1 MRRRLLL
8 GLVPALPCAL
18 LFSACSSTAPA
29 NLGLALTFPQ
39 GLLDQATSVTLSVFD
54 ASLATCQA
62 SGEVTTIPPA
72 AQMYSLVTTDCPS
85 GDAWCTKITLDKD
98 GSNKMF
104 AVVAAKAGTTIAE
117 GCTTKV
123 IDQDPLSVDI
133 QVQRY
138 APPACCN
145 DGIIEPGEQ
154 CDTGLSGSCVAGG
167 PLAAC
172 GGIVDDSVC
181 FCDCTSKEI
190 QLDDA
195 GPAAPKNA
203 PAGSKS
209 GLTLSFGP
217 GGTENPEVL
226 RAVYESTDA
235 SATSGI
241 DLHASFR
248 AADLYPIQ
256 DPVPLSQ
263 QLEFPVLC
271 SAVEAT
277 TGLPRD
283 QRYPALATAAEDTVV
298 VVYQSN
304 QNALGDDWDIFLN
317 PQIPEGCTDQK
328 PCTTASQCQTECDKG
343 TCAVSV
349 QLNTPSGGA
358 TDPHVA
364 SGPAGTVLV
373 TWTRSDGV
381 YGRIWRSSD
390 GTVFPATSEIQIAPG
405 GTAARVGG
413 SLSGFLVAYQ
423 GPGPGDTDGV
433 FTRSVDAFGKV
444 GTDMPVNT
452 VTTGLQDQPD
462 IAVLGDGSAIVV
474 WHSAG
479 DVLFQRFDTSGK
491 PAPDDQSAPLNTTG
505 AGTAVDQQHPVVA
518 GANGYFVVAWET
530 VDPKTSLGNISARFV
545 GATAGFGYNS
555 VSGQNDEFVATD
567 PLSPGDRHLPA
578 VAMST
583 YTAIGWEDHA
593 MAHAGIWVRRFPLP
607 AM

>member
-18 LFSACSSTAPA
+18 LFAACSTAPA

-62 SGEVTTIPPA
+62 SGQVTTIPAA
-72 AQMYSLVTTDCPS
+72 AQVFPLGTTGCS
-85 GDAWCTKITLDKD
+85 NGDAWCATITLDKD

-104 AVVAAKAGTTIAE
+104 AVVAAKADTTIAE

-123 IDQDPLSVDI
+123 IDQDPLVVEI
-133 QVQRY
+133 QVERY

-145 DGIIEPGEQ
+145 DGVIEPGEQ
-154 CDTGLSGSCVAGG
+154 CDTGVSGTCVAGQ

-172 GGIVDDSVC
+172 GGIVEDAVC
-181 FCDCTSKEI
+181 FCDCTTREI
-190 QLDDA
+190 LLSLDDS
-195 GPAAPKNA
+195 GPPALKNG

-209 GLTLSFGP
+209 DLTLSFGP
-217 GGTENPEVL
+217 GGASNPEVL

-235 SATSGI
+235 SAGSGI
-241 DLHASFR
+241 DLHASFL

-277 TGLPRD
+277 MGAPLD
-283 QRYPALATAAEDTVV
+283 QRYPAIASAAQDTVV

-304 QNALGDDWDIFLN
+304 QDSLGDNWDVFLN
-317 PQIPEGCTDQK
+317 PQIPDGCTDQK
-328 PCTTASQCQTECDKG
+328 PCAQTSDCQTECDNG

-349 QLNTPSGGA
+349 KLDTMGSGA
-358 TDPHVA
+358 TDPRIA

-373 TWTRSDGV
+373 TWTRSDGI
-381 YGRIWRSSD
+381 YGRIWRSD
-390 GTVFPATSEIQIAPG
+390 GTVVPPTGEIQIAPG
-405 GTAARVGG
+405 GTAARVAG

-433 FTRSVDAFGKV
+433 FLRSVDPFGKV
-444 GTDMPVNT
+444 GTEIPVNT
-452 VTTGLQDQPD
+452 VTAGLQDQPD
-462 IAVLGDGSAIVV
+462 IATLGEDSTIVV
-474 WHSAG
+474 WHSGG
-479 DVLFQRFDTSGK
+479 DVFFQRFDASFTPS
-491 PAPDDQSAPLNTTG
+491 PDDQSAPLNTVG
-505 AGTAVDQQHPVVA
+505 MGTASDQQHPAVA

-530 VDPKTSLGNISARFV
+530 PDPKTALGNISARFV
-545 GATAGFGYNS
+545 GAATGFGYNS

-567 PLSPGDRHLPA
+567 PLAPGDRHLPA
-578 VAMST
+578 VAMSAF
-583 YTAIGWEDHA
+583 TAIGWEDHA
-593 MAHAGIWVRRFPLP
+593 AMHSGVWVRRFPLP